1 MLANSFIIAS
11 QLASELK
18 WLKLPH
24 TQLALRF
31 QLHFGPSI
39 VTEIRSIVPLILH
52 LEIDSYGQ
60 MDVID
65 KHLTSLASWTS

>member
-24 TQLALRF
+24 THTASFAVSASFWSFHCDQ
-31 QLHFGPSI
+31 
-39 VTEIRSIVPLILH
+39 IRSIVPLILH

-60 MDVID
+60 MDVGD
-65 KHLTSLASWTS
+65 KHLTSLAS